1 MNSTLKK
8 VLLWTAW
15 IVSVWIVLLI
25 IGGIYL
31 GWFVWT
37 WINNPSN
44 QIWVDSIIS
53 QVNTLEQQ
61 AEWINLAWLRD
72 LVTQSQQIINNTTWV
87 VQPQWSGVIM
97 QQPNIS
103 AAILLI
109 DAYKSQIASGQAVSL
124 SQLQQLEWLLM
135 DRQPSLT
142 Q

>member
-8 VLLWTAW
+8 VLIRTAW

-135 DRQPSLT
+135 DRQPSLA